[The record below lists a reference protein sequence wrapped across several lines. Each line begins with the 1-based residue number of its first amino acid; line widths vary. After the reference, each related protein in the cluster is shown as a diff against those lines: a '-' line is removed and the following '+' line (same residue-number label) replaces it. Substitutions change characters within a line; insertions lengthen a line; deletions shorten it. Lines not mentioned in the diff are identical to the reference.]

1 MGRLCSS
8 SLFTLSIAGYHSGMS
23 RKTQTTLRRL
33 ARKSAMPRIACDN
46 PECGRPRS
54 AESKS
59 GLCRSCHAANLEPP
73 PDVLARIEREKD
85 RLRLAHLIDCAAG
98 KTRPHGPVE
107 G

>member
-1 MGRLCSS
+1 MP
-8 SLFTLSIAGYHSGMS
+8 

-33 ARKSAMPRIACDN
+33 ARKSALPRVPCGN
-46 PECGRPRS
+46 PECARPRS

-73 PDVLARIEREKD
+73 PDVLAKMNREKD

-98 KTRPHGPVE
+98 KTRPHAPTE
-107 G
+107 R